1 MISRILFFGA
11 LLCATAFIPVW
22 LYVSAAVLYA
32 LFYTGYELII
42 LGACIDSY
50 YGFSG
55 VTFLPYYTICTAI
68 GLLLIEWVKP
78 HISVYNQ

>member
-1 MISRILFFGA
+1 MIFRILFFGA

-55 VTFLPYYTICTAI
+55 EGQLPYKSYNTA
-68 GLLLIEWVKP
+68 KR
-78 HISVYNQ
+78 